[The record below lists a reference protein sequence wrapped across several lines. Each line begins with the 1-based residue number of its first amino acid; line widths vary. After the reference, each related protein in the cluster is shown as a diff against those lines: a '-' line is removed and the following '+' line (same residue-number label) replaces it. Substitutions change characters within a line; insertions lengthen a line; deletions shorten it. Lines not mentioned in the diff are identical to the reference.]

1 MSLVCGCAIA
11 LPQRATIA
19 LTAEKTPARPM
30 RLVKHCLVIMALL
43 LMHAGGRV
51 RTALD

>member
-1 MSLVCGCAIA
+1 
-11 LPQRATIA
+11 
-19 LTAEKTPARPM
+19 M

-51 RTALD
+51 RTGLDSISGLNQLLD